1 MSDPFSSSC
10 SCGCTRRAFLA
21 GAGGAG
27 AALALSG
34 LEAVAADSAQ
44 TKPADRQPASVHVVF
59 AYVPSKRIAD
69 DPDGWWSWPGNDFD
83 AEGRQKQYT
92 ASLREIEKKYAL
104 KLAIDEAPITSAEEA
119 QAKAAEVVD
128 AKADGLLVILMHN
141 FTRKVADVLVAS
153 AEKAG
158 IPVVYYIPLGVTHG
172 SVASY
177 RRPGLYF
184 IQSLENLEA
193 VEYGLRMIHARK
205 RMAQSR
211 LLSIT
216 EAPAVREGV
225 EQFLGTTVRVL
236 PFKLYAEAFA
246 KTDVDDRAKAFIAAI
261 TANATERRKIT
272 QESLENAAR
281 AHLALTGLLAEHGAD
296 GLTMNCLRRGMLKPC
311 MSFAMLNGQLIPATC
326 ENDFPAMYGQMIGQL
341 LTGRAGFQH
350 NPCFDTERNHFYG
363 SHCTCSP
370 KLYGPDGPELP
381 YLLRRF
387 AHTNEGSCAIQVFFK
402 EGDPVT
408 SIHYYGGKPPALDI
422 YAGRVVKS
430 HPMPPAGGCTT
441 NVEFEITD
449 RDDACS
455 VAGHHNILF
464 VGDFARKFRLF
475 ANLFKMKLRSTPN
488 RGPAL

>member
-1 MSDPFSSSC
+1 MSDSPFSSC
-10 SCGCTRRAFLA
+10 SCGCSRRTFLA

-27 AALALSG
+27 AAMALSG
-34 LEAVAADSAQ
+34 LTAVAADSAQ
-44 TKPADRQPASVHVVF
+44 TRPAERQPAAVRVVF
-59 AYVPSKRIAD
+59 AYIPSRQIAD
-69 DPDGWWSWPGNDFD
+69 DPNGWWSWPGNDFD

-92 ASLREIEKKYAL
+92 ASLREIEKKHAL
-104 KLAIDEAPITSAEEA
+104 KLTIDDAPVASAE
-119 QAKAAEVVD
+119 QAKAKAQEVLD
-128 AKADGLLVILMHN
+128 AKVDGLLVVVMHN
-141 FTRKVADVLVAS
+141 FTRKAADVLVAS

-172 SVASY
+172 PVTAY

-184 IQSLENLEA
+184 IQSLENMEA
-193 VEYGLRMIHARK
+193 VEYGLRMIAARK
-205 RMAQSR
+205 RMAQSL

-236 PFKLYAEAFA
+236 PFKLYADAFA
-246 KTDVDDRAKAFIAAI
+246 KIAIDERAKAFIAAI
-261 TANATERRKIT
+261 TAKATERRGIT

-281 AHLALTGLLAEHGAD
+281 AHLALTALLTEHQAD

-370 KLYGPDGPELP
+370 KLYGSDGPELP

-408 SIHYYGGKPPALDI
+408 SIHYYPGKPPALDI

-455 VAGHHNILF
+455 VAGHHNVLF

-475 ANLFKMKLRSTPN
+475 ANLFKMKLQSAPKA
-488 RGPAL
+488 GPVL

>member
-1 MSDPFSSSC
+1 MSDPLSSSC

-21 GAGGAG
+21 GAGGVG
-27 AALALSG
+27 AAWALTG
-34 LEAVAADSAQ
+34 LEAVAGDSAK
-44 TKPADRQPASVHVVF
+44 TKPAARQPASVRVVF
-59 AYVPSKRIAD
+59 AYVPSKQIAD
-69 DPDGWWSWPGNDFD
+69 DPNGWWSWPGNDFD

-92 ASLREIEKKYAL
+92 ANLREIEKRYAL
-104 KLAIDEAPITSAEEA
+104 KLTIDEEPLASPEQA
-119 QAKAAEVVD
+119 QAKAAEVLD
-128 AKADGLLVILMHN
+128 AKVDGLLVILMHN

-172 SVASY
+172 PVTSY
-177 RRPGLYF
+177 RRNGLYF

-205 RMAQSR
+205 RMAQSL

-216 EAPAVREGV
+216 EAPAIREGV
-225 EQFLGTTVRVL
+225 ESFLGTTVRVL
-236 PFKLYAEAFA
+236 PFKFYAEAFA
-246 KTDVDDRAKAFIAAI
+246 KIAIDDRAKAFIAAI
-261 TANATERRKIT
+261 TANATERRQIT

-281 AHLALTGLLAEHGAD
+281 AHLALTDLLAEHGAD

-311 MSFAMLNGQLIPATC
+311 MSFATLNGQLIPATC

-341 LTGRAGFQH
+341 LTGRGGFQH

-449 RDDACS
+449 RHDACS
-455 VAGHHNILF
+455 VAGHHNVLF
-464 VGDFARKFRLF
+464 VGDFTRKFRLF

-488 RGPAL
+488 NGLVL